1 VKKGIERPQK
11 KNKKKKT
18 TKSEKIDARKVKK
31 KILALKIFSQSAKKS
46 MSEESRKNGLKVVKK
61 KTRGPQRG
69 I

>member
-1 VKKGIERPQK
+1 LKGLK
-11 KNKKKKT
+11 KKKKT

-61 KTRGPQRG
+61 NTGDLKGGFKLET
-69 I
+69 